1 MKKNTVLK
9 KIRNILLAIL
19 GTAIIFGLIWLFFYL
34 LVNIPLFILYF
45 GEALVLLLCVIF
57 LYRVIDGNDL

>member
-19 GTAIIFGLIWLFFYL
+19 GTAIIFGLIWLFVYL
-34 LVNIPLFILYF
+34 VFNYPLFILYF
-45 GEALVLLLCVIF
+45 GMTVVMIIIF
-57 LYRVIDGNDL
+57 IFIYRVIDGNDL